1 MSDHYHHISPFR
13 QHLRDIFARGFGNV
27 IDRHLAVKIGFIP
40 GHDLRRHKADI
51 ADAQGVDLTVA
62 VHDPGILDQVRRK
75 HRFSGFGIDDIGVH
89 VGELRPGQRL
99 VQEVETV
106 IELMV
111 AQVADGVIQGVHRL
125 IYRMYIALFEPF
137 CRHIVA

>member
-13 QHLRDIFARGFGNV
+13 PHLRDIFARGFGNV
-27 IDRHLAVKIGFIP
+27 VDRHFTAEIGFIP

-51 ADAQGVDLTVA
+51 ADAQGVGLTVA

-125 IYRMYIALFEPF
+125 IYRMYALFEPF